1 MNRRKFLKN
10 SMNSTAALGLPFGL
24 LGVTGCAALDRYF
37 EIEKSDYVK
46 EVLIFGGGVSG
57 LSAAYFLKKNGIPYR
72 VFESSGRM
80 GGRVLSQRYP
90 APVTS
95 IDLGARYVDSMD
107 QDAIELIR
115 EMNVDL
121 EDAPIRKNAYFFCM
135 NKDVMSYK
143 TVLAAYSPTIK
154 AWNKEMARVRKLTDQ
169 LTNEPYSEE
178 IVNQLSAYDKISFS
192 DVVNDSKLDFKGRSI
207 FKSWAE
213 MYFQKKATEISFLEW
228 LYHFEKLTLSSK
240 KMYLPN
246 GMAQFVDILSQ
257 RVSGVIP
264 NYSMQ
269 QDSRLVEISRQQ
281 ERWVCHI
288 QTKDGVKK
296 LSSPFVIVA
305 LPFNQIKYIKGID
318 QVFTNKDFKN
328 AIHQAQF
335 KSSYRLV
342 YKTTQKSLREN
353 GEYHF
358 FETNRFK
365 VTKEDHVYTIDLEVP
380 VEAGGVGVMKSQM
393 SAVFGLKDFD
403 EINFYSWSQ
412 HPQVN
417 GSELK
422 LNSGALLS
430 VKKAYLENWEH
441 MTLQL
446 VGDYFISPV
455 GASLNDCIRTAR
467 RASKSLMTQVLEND
481 WT

>member
-10 SMNSTAALGLPFGL
+10 SVNSAKALGLL
-24 LGVTGCAALDRYF
+24 SVTGCAALDRYF
-37 EIEKSDYVK
+37 EIEKSDYSK

-57 LSAAYFLKKNGIPYR
+57 LSAAYFLKRNGVPYR
-72 VFESSGRM
+72 VFEGSSRM
-80 GGRVLSQRYP
+80 GGRILSQRFP

-107 QDAIELIR
+107 QDAIELIK

-121 EDAPIRKNAYFFCM
+121 EEAPIRKNSYFFCM

-143 TVLAAYSPTIK
+143 SILAAYSPTIK
-154 AWNKEMARVRKLTDQ
+154 AWNKELARIRKLTDQ
-169 LTNEPYSEE
+169 LTDEPYSEE
-178 IVNQLSAYDKISFS
+178 IAHGLAAYDKISFS
-192 DVVNDSKLDFKGRSI
+192 DIVNDSKLDFKGRSI

-213 MYFQKKATEISFLEW
+213 MHFQKKATEISFLEW
-228 LYHFEKLTLSSK
+228 LFHFEKLTLSSK

-246 GMAQFVDILSQ
+246 GMTQFVDILSQ

-269 QDSRLVEISRQQ
+269 QDSKLVEISRQK

-288 QTKDGVKK
+288 QTKEGLKK
-296 LSSPFVIVA
+296 LSSPFVILA

-318 QVFTNKDFKN
+318 QIFTNKDFKK

-342 YKTTQKSLREN
+342 YKTTQKSAKEN
-353 GEYHF
+353 GEYYF

-365 VTKEDHVYTIDLEVP
+365 VTKEDHVFTIDLEGP
-380 VEAGGVGVMKSQM
+380 IEAADTGIMKSQM
-393 SAVFGLKDFD
+393 ASVFGLKDFD
-403 EINFYSWSQ
+403 EINFYSWTQ

-422 LNSGALLS
+422 LDSSSLLS
-430 VKKAYLENWEH
+430 IKKAYLENWDR
-441 MTLQL
+441 MSLQL
-446 VGDYFISPV
+446 VGDYLISPE
-455 GASLNDCIRTAR
+455 GASLNDCIKTAR
-467 RASKSLMTQVLEND
+467 RASKSLMTQVLEKD